1 MSIDKI
7 IDTLKNKESFMLT
20 THMNPEGDA
29 IGSTLALALALSS
42 LGKKVTVNTADPVP
56 GILKFLP
63 SSNMVQQVKTV
74 NERFDAVIVLD
85 CGDLERVG
93 FLKKDNIP
101 SDILINIDHHKTNL
115 GFGTINLVEEAVASA
130 DMVYTIIKKMGI
142 PVTTDIAVCIYTA
155 IMTETGSF
163 RYTNTTDHTLRV
175 AGEMISYG
183 ADPAVIADNVYN
195 RNSVGRINLLV
206 LVLSTLKFS
215 GDGKIAWVV
224 VLEEMFK
231 ETGTTKED
239 TEDLIN
245 YPRSIDGVEVAVLFR
260 QSGNDWKLSFRS
272 NGKVDVALVSLE
284 FGGGGHSMAA
294 GCFLKGSLDEVI
306 ERVIGKVAEAVGR
319 ITYHK

>member
-1 MSIDKI
+1 MSIDKV
-7 IDTLKNKESFMLT
+7 IDTLKKKESFMLT

-42 LGKKVTVNTADPVP
+42 IGKNVTINTIDPVP

-63 SSNMVQQVKTV
+63 SCNKVQQIKTV
-74 NERFDAVIVLD
+74 DGRFDAVIVLD

-93 FLKKDNIP
+93 FLSKDNIP
-101 SDILINIDHHKTNL
+101 ADILINIDHHKTNP

-130 DMVYTIIKKMGI
+130 DIVYTIIKKMNI
-142 PVTTDIAVCIYTA
+142 PVTPEIAVCIYTA

-183 ADPAVIADNVYN
+183 ANPAEIADKVYN
-195 RNSVGRINLLV
+195 RNSIGRLNLLG
-206 LVLSTLKFS
+206 LVLSTLKLS
-215 GDGKIAWVV
+215 GDGKIAWIT

-245 YPRSIDGVEVAVLFR
+245 YPRSVEGVEVAILFR
-260 QSGNDWKLSFRS
+260 QSNDDWKLSFRS

-294 GCFLKGSLDEVI
+294 GCLLKGSLEEVM
-306 ERVIGKVAEAVGR
+306 EKVIGKVAEAVGR

>member
-7 IDTLKNKESFMLT
+7 IDILKNKESFMLT

-29 IGSTLALALALSS
+29 IGSTLALAFALTSI
-42 LGKKVTVNTADPVP
+42 GKKVTVNTTDPVP
-56 GILKFLP
+56 RILKFLP
-63 SSNMVQQVKTV
+63 SSNIVQQVKTV
-74 NERFDAVIVLD
+74 DRRFDAVIVLD

-101 SDILINIDHHKTNL
+101 ADILINIDHHKTNL
-115 GFGTINLVEEAVASA
+115 GFGTMNLVEEAVASA
-130 DMVYTIIKKMGI
+130 DIVYTIIKKMGI
-142 PVTTDIAVCIYTA
+142 PVTPEIAICIYTA

-163 RYTNTTDHTLRV
+163 RYTNTTNHTLRV
-175 AGEMISYG
+175 AGEMINFG
-183 ADPAVIADNVYN
+183 ANPAVIADNVYN
-195 RNSVGRINLLV
+195 RNSIGRLNLLG
-206 LVLSTLKFS
+206 LVLSTLKLS
-215 GDGKIAWVV
+215 GDGKIAWIT

-245 YPRSIDGVEVAVLFR
+245 YPRSVVGVEVAILFR
-260 QSGNDWKLSFRS
+260 QSGKDWKLSFRS
-272 NGKVDVALVSLE
+272 NGRVDVALVSLE

-294 GCFLKGSLDEVI
+294 GCLLKGSHEDVMKK
-306 ERVIGKVAEAVGR
+306 VIGKVTEAIGR

>member
-56 GILKFLP
+56 RILKFLP

-93 FLKKDNIP
+93 FLRKDNIP

-195 RNSVGRINLLV
+195 RNSVGRINLLG

-294 GCFLKGSLDEVI
+294 GCFLKGSLDEVL